1 MIKILN
7 INRETKYSWA
17 FNSKTW
23 YSKLREIGIES
34 NLVSLQFEEENLS
47 NYAFVKRSL
56 SFRRL
61 LQKQIEKIEWLVGF
75 DGNLHYSYNSLKN
88 NILYKESDIIHMH
101 LIDGYFSIYDLK
113 KISRTKKIL
122 FSVHDFWLLTGHCA
136 YPTGCNRFKKGCGEC
151 PDLLRYPQLRIDRTK
166 ILKKRKLKLLKSKN
180 VFIHVATK
188 KLKEVIMDMDP
199 TLINKTFVLG
209 LPNAFKDNYTKKIKD
224 PTKLKI
230 GIRFTNQFQKNM
242 GFNRRL
248 LFLLKDIEGIEI
260 HCIDDISM
268 AHEFCQNLNKVI
280 YKNEGKDDLYIFYSN
295 IDILVNPT
303 IDETYGLMS
312 IEAASFGV
320 PTITVSES
328 PILSIMGIENVYVT
342 NNPREAVNVIEDI
355 NKNRKNFEIMSD
367 QVLRRSKV
375 FLSPDEFAIE
385 ISKVYFRILEK

>member
-1 MIKILN
+1 
-7 INRETKYSWA
+7 
-17 FNSKTW
+17 
-23 YSKLREIGIES
+23 
-34 NLVSLQFEEENLS
+34 
-47 NYAFVKRSL
+47 
-56 SFRRL
+56 
-61 LQKQIEKIEWLVGF
+61 
-75 DGNLHYSYNSLKN
+75 
-88 NILYKESDIIHMH
+88 
-101 LIDGYFSIYDLK
+101 
-113 KISRTKKIL
+113 
-122 FSVHDFWLLTGHCA
+122 
-136 YPTGCNRFKKGCGEC
+136 
-151 PDLLRYPQLRIDRTK
+151 
-166 ILKKRKLKLLKSKN
+166 
-180 VFIHVATK
+180 
-188 KLKEVIMDMDP
+188 
-199 TLINKTFVLG
+199 
-209 LPNAFKDNYTKKIKD
+209 
-224 PTKLKI
+224 
-230 GIRFTNQFQKNM
+230 
-242 GFNRRL
+242 
-248 LFLLKDIEGIEI
+248 
-260 HCIDDISM
+260 M